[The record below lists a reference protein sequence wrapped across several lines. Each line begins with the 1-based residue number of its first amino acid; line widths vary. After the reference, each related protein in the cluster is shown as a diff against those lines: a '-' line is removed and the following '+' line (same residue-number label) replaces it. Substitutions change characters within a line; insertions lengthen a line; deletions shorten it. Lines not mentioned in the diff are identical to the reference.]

1 VSEEKARKIAEQNDL
16 FRTKFYI
23 PYFNLRPAGH
33 MFCTGGIAALPP
45 ETQIEV
51 WMAVANFNDFAEGND
66 SYGEHDFGAL
76 DIEGVA
82 EKIFWK
88 IEYYADKSCT
98 SGSEDPSDPARTFR
112 VLTIM
117 LGSEW

>member
-23 PYFNLRPAGH
+23 PYFDLRPAGH
-33 MFCTGGIAALPP
+33 MFCTGGIASLSP
-45 ETQIEV
+45 EMQIRI
-51 WMAVANFNDFAEGND
+51 WMAVAKFTDFPEGD
-66 SYGEHDFGAL
+66 DPYGEHDFGAI
-76 DIEGVA
+76 DMVGVG

-88 IEYYADKSCT
+88 IDYYADKSCT

-117 LGSEW
+117 LASEW

>member
-1 VSEEKARKIAEQNDL
+1 MSEEKARKIAEQNDL

-51 WMAVANFNDFAEGND
+51 WMAVANFSDFPAGD
-66 SYGEHDFGAL
+66 PYAEHDLGAI
-76 DIEGVA
+76 DMAGVG
-82 EKIFWK
+82 EKILWK
-88 IEYYADKSCT
+88 IEYYGDQSCT